1 MIRNRDREGQKAR
14 KLVGNGEHG
23 LSYQESEKEK
33 GDREKRGLEGGEEKR
48 GKKGPKIGQKQVG
61 REVGVIVVIKKTIR
75 ETGELTLNSQKQ
87 AQQRDGYSRGYLL
100 RAVRR
105 LTLR

>member
-1 MIRNRDREGQKAR
+1 MIRNRDKEGQKAR

-33 GDREKRGLEGGEEKR
+33 GRRKKGA
-48 GKKGPKIGQKQVG
+48 KKGPKIGQKQVG
-61 REVGVIVVIKKTIR
+61 REVRVIVIIKKTIR

-87 AQQRDGYSRGYLL
+87 AQQRDGYSNVLILAHFVYLV
-100 RAVRR
+100 ANI
-105 LTLR
+105 

>member
-1 MIRNRDREGQKAR
+1 MVE
-14 KLVGNGEHG
+14 NGEHG

-33 GDREKRGLEGGEEKR
+33 MDREKKRIRGRRRRFIRVAEK
-48 GKKGPKIGQKQVG
+48 GTKKGPKIGQKQVG

-87 AQQRDGYSRGYLL
+87 AQQRDGYSNVLILAHFVYLV
-100 RAVRR
+100 ANI
-105 LTLR
+105 

>member
-1 MIRNRDREGQKAR
+1 MDLKQRQRRPKKGR

-33 GDREKRGLEGGEEKR
+33 GRR
-48 GKKGPKIGQKQVG
+48 KKGAKKVPKIGQKQVG

-75 ETGELTLNSQKQ
+75 ETG
-87 AQQRDGYSRGYLL
+87 D
-100 RAVRR
+100 
-105 LTLR
+105 